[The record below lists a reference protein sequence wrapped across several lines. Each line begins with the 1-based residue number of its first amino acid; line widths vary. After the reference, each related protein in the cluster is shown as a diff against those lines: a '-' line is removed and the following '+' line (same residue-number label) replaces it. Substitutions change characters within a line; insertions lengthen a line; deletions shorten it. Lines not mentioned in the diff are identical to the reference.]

1 MSTTH
6 KKRKLVPAANP
17 TANDF
22 RLRPNHRCYP
32 PSYPNLP
39 GTANAG
45 TPSAYLPV
53 RLVPAHDGDNNNLR
67 TATPVTA
74 GTELLFLNGILLQ
87 TGDDYDPH
95 AQPGQTIDII
105 KIHCDIDHLDVV
117 TLLAP
122 AATGTNPGQADQ
134 PSPYL
139 TQPLP
144 LNQIRYTLRGETTS
158 YQHTNKDSAIIG
170 PSSQPLTIH
179 SFGQTDNY
187 HYLEFDG
194 VLMALDG
201 SVFYNYQSLHTM
213 RLPDSVDRIGNSCF
227 QLSSLQRLD
236 AGKGLRSLGYSVF
249 KDAAELRELLLPSEY
264 QIPHLP
270 NLGVFA
276 GVHPEF
282 RVKVPESMI
291 GKYFTDDNWSQLN
304 IEPLD

>member
-134 PSPYL
+134 PSPHL

-144 LNQIRYTLRGETTS
+144 LNQIRYTLRGETTPC
-158 YQHTNKDSAIIG
+158 QHTNKARVPAEGNKLFLATSEKLRTFAPEMKYTQHENAITPP
-170 PSSQPLTIH
+170 PSK
-179 SFGQTDNY
+179 
-187 HYLEFDG
+187 YLGF
-194 VLMALDG
+194 
-201 SVFYNYQSLHTM
+201 S
-213 RLPDSVDRIGNSCF
+213 
-227 QLSSLQRLD
+227 
-236 AGKGLRSLGYSVF
+236 
-249 KDAAELRELLLPSEY
+249 
-264 QIPHLP
+264 
-270 NLGVFA
+270 NL
-276 GVHPEF
+276 
-282 RVKVPESMI
+282 
-291 GKYFTDDNWSQLN
+291 
-304 IEPLD
+304 